1 MRRYDLADDDVH
13 DSVIAELAGGV
24 WRLALRNR
32 RAVLGGLAAL
42 GVVTYASVNAL
53 FLQDGAHPSAFFET
67 RDVSR
72 DRFALRADEADGP
85 AAQPSTQV
93 TRIVFDG
100 QAGDTDAPVAPRP
113 ERRPVAETLPEADP
127 VAETIIAAPAP
138 VEEKTD
144 DPVTS
149 IQTMLAS
156 LGFYDSEIDGIVGPR
171 TTAAIEAYKTSVGL
185 RGIELSTDEL
195 LTSLNNNMMVTAAI
209 PRPRPETT
217 EPVPIPQVTPA
228 PQSERRIGAA
238 AEAPVADPT
247 VLRVQ
252 AGLKAFGNEDIRV
265 DGVAGER
272 TRLAVREFQSLFR
285 LPVNGEIDDALV
297 EKMVAVGLID

>member
-32 RAVLGGLAAL
+32 RSVLGGLAAF
-42 GVVTYASVNAL
+42 GVVIYASVNAL

-67 RDVSR
+67 RD
-72 DRFALRADEADGP
+72 RFALRADEAGGA

-100 QAGDTDAPVAPRP
+100 QAGDNDAPVAPRP

-138 VEEKTD
+138 VEEKID

-156 LGFYDSEIDGIVGPR
+156 LGFYESEIDGIVGPR